1 MHTEKSKAKERSHYM
16 TKQEL
21 QQYGA
26 IKQEVE
32 QIDEELAR
40 LKSSI
45 MSARGQIIT
54 DMPRA
59 SSPEGDSLSK
69 GVIKMVELE
78 YLYQDMRTALCD
90 KQIEI
95 ERALKVL
102 NPTERRLMRY
112 RYIDGMT
119 WEKIADKMHYS
130 LRDVF
135 YKHKSALKKIAV
147 NCTQKCDNM

>member
-1 MHTEKSKAKERSHYM
+1 M

-26 IKQEVE
+26 IKREVE
-32 QIDEELAR
+32 QLDEELAR

-54 DMPRA
+54 DISRA

-78 YLYQDMRTALCD
+78 HLYQDMRAALCD

-119 WEKIADKMHYS
+119 WEKIAERMNYS
-130 LRDVF
+130 YQWVCEL
-135 YKHKSALKKIAV
+135 HNIAV
-147 NCTQKCDNM
+147 KTLDSN

>member
-1 MHTEKSKAKERSHYM
+1 M

-26 IKQEVE
+26 IKREVE

-69 GVIKMVELE
+69 GVIKMLKLE
-78 YLYQDMRTALCD
+78 HLYQDMRAALCD
-90 KQIEI
+90 KQAEI
-95 ERALKVL
+95 ERALKAL

-119 WEKIADKMHYS
+119 WEKICVKMGYAWAQIH
-130 LRDVF
+130 R
-135 YKHKSALKKIAV
+135 KHKECLEKI
-147 NCTQKCDNM
+147 NMIHHDTQKSDNM

>member
-1 MHTEKSKAKERSHYM
+1 M

-26 IKQEVE
+26 IKREVE
-32 QIDEELAR
+32 QLDEELAR

-78 YLYQDMRTALCD
+78 HLYQDMRAALCD
-90 KQIEI
+90 KQAEI
-95 ERALKVL
+95 ERALKAL

-119 WEKIADKMHYS
+119 WEKVAQKMNYDYRWVTRLHGRALEK
-130 LRDVF
+130 LRPT
-135 YKHKSALKKIAV
+135 KPL
-147 NCTQKCDNM
+147 

>member
-1 MHTEKSKAKERSHYM
+1 M

-26 IKQEVE
+26 IKREVE

-78 YLYQDMRTALCD
+78 HLYQDMRAALCD

-130 LRDVF
+130 FREVF